1 MFNWKLNSFRKQGFL
16 GNNKFLNKYVHNFVN
31 ELRTKKDSR
40 TSRNN
45 KFCDSLSQNLAL
57 SILRN
62 ALYGKFCETSF
73 PKKTTLGILAKN
85 RDNFSNS

>member
-62 ALYGKFCETSF
+62 ALYGKFRENSF
-73 PKKTTLGILAKN
+73 PKTKTTTE
-85 RDNFSNS
+85 F